1 MLLAGGIGITPL
13 KGMAEYASD
22 RSLPIEVRLVYSN
35 SSEEEIAYRG
45 DLEELERR
53 NPHLRVIHTLTGNDV
68 TEGWEGS
75 VGRIGVRHLREAMR
89 GLNQP
94 VFYASGKPGM
104 VVSVLNILADMAVS
118 EADVRAEFFR
128 GY

>member
-1 MLLAGGIGITPL
+1 MAGGIGVTPL

-53 NPHLRVIHTLTGNDV
+53 NQHLRVIHTLTGDDI
-68 TEGWEGS
+68 TKGWKGF
-75 VGRIGVRHLREAMR
+75 VGRIGVKHLREATR

-104 VVSVLNILADMAVS
+104 VASVLNILAEMDVPD
-118 EADVRAEFFR
+118 ADIRAEFFR